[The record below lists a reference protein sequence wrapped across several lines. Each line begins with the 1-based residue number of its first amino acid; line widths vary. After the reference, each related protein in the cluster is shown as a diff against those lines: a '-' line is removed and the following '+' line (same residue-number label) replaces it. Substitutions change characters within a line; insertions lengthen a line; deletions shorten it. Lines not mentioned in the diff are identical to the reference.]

1 MINGVLFDLDGTLLD
16 SAEDLVAALNHVR
29 QGEGLEPVEHPAFR
43 RYASRGAL
51 GLIEAG
57 MPPSAPTVQ
66 NRRKKAFLDYYA
78 MNSVQETRLF
88 EGFDRVL
95 DQLEQRGIPWGVVT
109 NKIER
114 LTLPILGA
122 TGLLSRA
129 ACVVCGDTL
138 TRSKPHPA
146 PVLLACE
153 LLGLAPENVLM
164 VGDDLRDIQAGQA
177 AGTRTA
183 FAAYG
188 YINCSMD
195 EVAALKAAVFHEP
208 EALVTY
214 LDDALR
220 LRAVHC

>member
-1 MINGVLFDLDGTLLD
+1 MISGVLFDLDGTMLD

-29 QGEGLEPVEHPAFR
+29 LGEGLEPVEHTAYR
-43 RYASRGAL
+43 RYASRGAR

-57 MPPSAPTVQ
+57 MPRSTPKALE
-66 NRRKKAFLDYYA
+66 RRKKAFLDYYA
-78 MNSVQETRLF
+78 LNSVQETRLF
-88 EGFDRVL
+88 DGFDQVL
-95 DQLEQRGIPWGVVT
+95 DRLDQRGIPWGVVT

-122 TGLLSRA
+122 TGLLPRA

-153 LLGLAPENVLM
+153 LLGLSPEHVLM

-177 AGTRTA
+177 AGTWTA

-188 YINCSMD
+188 YVNCSMD
-195 EVAALKAAVFHEP
+195 DVAALNPAVFHEP
-208 EALVTY
+208 EAVVAY
-214 LDDALR
+214 LDDASR
-220 LRAVHC
+220 LRAARF